1 MNLSEKKID
10 YAIIGAG
17 LLFIVLNALFIA
29 NGFFLLNVIP
39 AVMLLVL
46 LAFISLDRFV
56 FIIVALVPLSI
67 SLREVVPHL
76 SFDLNLPTEPMII
89 LAMLIFIL
97 KFLHEGYFDRK
108 IILHP
113 ISIAIFI
120 YLAWILITSFT
131 STMPLVSFKFL
142 ASRLWF
148 IIVFYF
154 LATQLFIKYKNMVRY
169 IWLYTISLIPVII
182 YFIIRL
188 SGEGITNQR
197 AAVWVVEPFYNDHT
211 AYGAALAMIF
221 CSLIGLYILR
231 KNASNSIKF
240 FYALTIITTTI
251 AILLS
256 YTRAAWLSMIVT
268 SGLLI
273 ALLLKIKLKYIFT
286 IAGIVIACI
295 IMYSSEIFMA
305 LEKNKQDSSNSLS
318 KHLQSMTNVR
328 SDDSNRE
335 RINRWNSAIRMFN
348 DKPVFGFGPGTYA
361 FKYAPYQRFKD
372 KTMISTNRG
381 DVGNA
386 HSEYIGPLAESG
398 LLGTLSF
405 IAVVIAT
412 MITASKLYFKSKR
425 RKVRILA
432 ITLLIALF
440 TYYVHGFLNDF
451 LDTDKLSV
459 LFWGFTAMIVALDVY
474 HENNAQKTK
483 KELS

>member
-1 MNLSEKKID
+1 VNLSEKKID